1 MQGKGLIRF
10 FFFLL
15 LVVSAIQYLFIIPTN
30 KVEKAAER
38 YATSVSADLPEGVAK
53 QTAYNDAKS
62 RYLDSMSTETVF
74 NIPGIK
80 KYNYEELKRQQLAL
94 GLDLQGGMSTVLQV
108 DLKSFLMNLSNN
120 NQDPTFLQA
129 LDNAQNRLTS
139 EQTDFI
145 TLFGEEFSKIAN
157 GKKLSAIF
165 RNNASLR
172 DDINIEST
180 DDDIIRLLRTRANET
195 VDLTYKML
203 KDRIDKFGVTQP
215 NVSKDESRDLILV
228 ELPGISNPE
237 RARRYLQATAKLE
250 FWDVYR
256 VTDPGVLDAFYAAD
270 QRLKKLDEGDT
281 TQVVEAIT
289 FDTIP
294 YRDTLTGRD
303 TFQLVERNN
312 SQQTTAGPLFTIFQP
327 NLYTQESAVGSPAV
341 MGIADKNKREQ
352 ITNYLNRQDI
362 KGLFPRDLEFKWS
375 QKGIKDQNTGQLT
388 NAYQLY
394 AIKIPRGT
402 GVAPLQGDR
411 VVDAYET
418 QDQQNQIVVS
428 LRMDPRGA
436 KIWGEMTTKAAQDNN
451 REIAIILDDEVV
463 SAPRVNTPITDG
475 NSQIEGGFSLQ
486 EAKDLANILQVGKLP
501 TETKIIQENL
511 VGPSLG
517 HDNIAKSL
525 RSMIIGLTIV
535 LIFMI
540 IYYGGAGIVSII
552 ALLLNL
558 FFIFGALASLGTVLT
573 LPGIAGIVLTIGMA
587 VDANVIIYERI
598 REELRAGK
606 SLSNSIFDGFKHSYS
621 AIIDANVTGFLTAIV
636 LAYFGLGPI
645 KGFAVVLMIGILSSL
660 FTAVLVSRLII
671 DWWTKKGRGMTFSIK
686 STENVLSK
694 VNIDWLTKR
703 RVAYMISGTLLLIS
717 IASMLFRG
725 FDLGVDFKGGYSYNV
740 QFERTVS
747 PQELRDALT
756 GPFEK
761 TPVVKAVDI
770 SNTYNITTDF
780 LVNDQ
785 ADDAADRVMDQLYG
799 GINGLMGGNLD
810 EANFK
815 SPEGSGTHV
824 TSSSKVGPTIADD
837 IKSSSVYATLFSLL
851 LIFLYIFLRF
861 SKWQYSLGAVA
872 ALFHD
877 TLITLAVFSMF
888 HGLFKFTMEID
899 QAFIAAIL
907 TVIGYSIND
916 TVVVFDRVR
925 EYFNKYTRKTKAEV
939 INGAINSTISRT
951 VITSMTTLFV
961 VAVLFAFG
969 GSSIKGFAFALLVGI
984 VVGTYSSIFI
994 ATPIM
999 ADLTGDMKAVDASES
1014 KPGFSKKA
1022 KADA

>member
-10 FFFLL
+10 FFILL

-30 KVEKAAER
+30 RVEKAAEN
-38 YATSVSADLPEGVAK
+38 YAVSTTANMPEGVVR

-108 DLKSFLMNLSNN
+108 DLRSFLVNLSNN
-120 NQDPTFLQA
+120 NQDPTFQQA
-129 LDNAQNRLTS
+129 LDNAQQRLTS
-139 EQTDFI
+139 EQSDYI

-157 GKKLSAIF
+157 GKKLSSIF
-165 RNNASLR
+165 RNNAALR
-172 DDINIEST
+172 DDINIETS
-180 DDDIIRLLRTRANET
+180 DSDILRLLRTRANET

-256 VTDPGVLDAFYAAD
+256 VTDPGILDAFYAAD
-270 QRLKKLDEGDT
+270 QRLKKLEEGDT
-281 TQVVEAIT
+281 AQVATVQ

-303 TFQLVERNN
+303 TFQLVERNDN
-312 SQQTTAGPLFTIFQP
+312 QQVTAGPLFTIFQP
-327 NLYTQESAVGSPAV
+327 NVITNESALGSPAV
-341 MGIADKNKREQ
+341 MGITEKNKREQ
-352 ITNYLNRQDI
+352 VMNYLTRPDI
-362 KGLFPRDLEFKWS
+362 KGLFPRDLEFKWA
-375 QKGIKDQNTGQLT
+375 QKGIKDPSTGQLT

-394 AIKIPRGT
+394 AIKVPRGT
-402 GVAPLQGDR
+402 GAAPLQGDR
-411 VVDAYET
+411 VVDAFET

-436 KIWGEMTTKAAQDNN
+436 KIWGDMTTKAAQDNN
-451 REIAIILDDEVV
+451 REIAIVLDDEVV

-501 TETKIIQENL
+501 TETRIIQENL

-606 SLSNSIFDGFKHSYS
+606 SLTNSIMDGFKHSYS

-660 FTAVLVSRLII
+660 FTAVLVSRMII

-686 STENVLSK
+686 ATENVLSK

-703 RVAYMISGTLLLIS
+703 RVAYVISGTLILIS
-717 IASMLFRG
+717 IASMVFRG

-740 QFERTVS
+740 QFERSVS
-747 PQELRDALT
+747 PQDLRNALT

-770 SNTYNITTDF
+770 SNTYNITTDY

-785 ADDAADRVMDQLYG
+785 ADDAADRVMDKLYEG
-799 GINGLMGGNLD
+799 VNTLMGGNLD
-810 EANFK
+810 AENFK
-815 SPEGSGTHV
+815 SPEGTGTHV
-824 TSSSKVGPTIADD
+824 ASSSKVGPTIADD

-851 LIFLYIFLRF
+851 LIFLYIFIRF
-861 SKWQYSLGAVA
+861 SRWQFSMGAVI

-877 TLITLAVFSMF
+877 TLITLGIFS
-888 HGLFKFTMEID
+888 LFKGIVPWSLEID

-916 TVVVFDRVR
+916 TVIVFDRIR
-925 EYFNKYTRKTKAEV
+925 EYLNEYTKKDKFAV
-939 INGAINSTISRT
+939 INDAINSTLSRT
-951 VITSMTTLFV
+951 LITSLTTLFV
-961 VAVLFAFG
+961 VLVLFLFG
-969 GSSIKGFAFALLVGI
+969 GSSIKGFAFAILVGI
-984 VVGTYSSIFI
+984 GVGTYSSIFI

-999 ADLTGDMKAVDASES
+999 VDMTKELTATRSSTS
-1014 KPGFSKKA
+1014 KKHFSKAAGIK
-1022 KADA
+1022 

>member
-15 LVVSAIQYLFIIPTN
+15 LVVSAIQYLFILPTN
-30 KVEKAAER
+30 KVEKAADR
-38 YATSVSADLPEGVAK
+38 YAASLSAEMPEGVAK

-74 NIPGIK
+74 SIPGIK

-94 GLDLQGGMSTVLQV
+94 GLDLQGGMNTVLQV
-108 DLKSFLMNLSNN
+108 DLKSFLQNLSNN

-129 LDNAQNRLTS
+129 LDNAQNRLAS
-139 EQTDFI
+139 EQTDYI
-145 TLFGEEFSKIAN
+145 TLFGEEFTKIAN

-180 DDDIIRLLRTRANET
+180 DDDIISLLRTRANET

-270 QRLKKLDEGDT
+270 QRLKKLEEGDT
-281 TQVVEAIT
+281 AQVAEPIT

-312 SQQTTAGPLFTIFQP
+312 NQQTTAGPLFSVFQP

-352 ITNYLNRQDI
+352 ITNFLNRTDI

-436 KIWGEMTTKAAQDNN
+436 KIWGDMTTKAAQDNN
-451 REIAIILDDEVV
+451 REIAIVLDDEVV

-535 LIFMI
+535 LLFMI

-606 SLSNSIFDGFKHSYS
+606 SLSTSIMDGFKQSYS

-660 FTAVLVSRLII
+660 FTAVLVSRMII
-671 DWWTKKGRGMTFSIK
+671 DWWTKKGRGITFSIK

-703 RVAYMISGTLLLIS
+703 RVAYMISGTLLLVS

-740 QFERTVS
+740 QFEHSVS
-747 PQELRDALT
+747 PQEIRDALS

-770 SNTYNITTDF
+770 SNTYNITTDY

-799 GINGLMGGNLD
+799 GVNTLMGGNLN
-810 EANFK
+810 EENFK

-851 LIFLYIFLRF
+851 LIFLYIFIRF
-861 SKWQYSLGAVA
+861 NRWQFSLGAVI

-877 TLITLAVFSMF
+877 TLITLGIFSLLK
-888 HGLFKFTMEID
+888 GIVPWSLEID

-916 TVVVFDRVR
+916 TVIVFDRIR
-925 EYFNKYTRKTKAEV
+925 EYLNEYTKKDKFSV
-939 INGAINSTISRT
+939 INDAINSTLSRT
-951 VITSMTTLFV
+951 LITSLTTLFV
-961 VAVLFAFG
+961 VLVLFLFG
-969 GSSIKGFAFALLVGI
+969 GSSIKGFAFAILVGI
-984 VVGTYSSIFI
+984 GVGTYSSIFI

-999 ADLTGDMKAVDASES
+999 VDMTKELTSTKVSAS
-1014 KPGFSKKA
+1014 KKHFSKAAGIK
-1022 KADA
+1022 